1 MVERL
6 GSVNPTK
13 PANAAE
19 AAQLAVRQKNFN
31 RTCCNMCH
39 IKLGTA
45 FLGVIEAII
54 AVSVLIGAVQ
64 QVLWKN
70 QSSSLCAKNIFRD
83 CLIYQ
88 FNHFNVTLMLDY
100 IVILMMV
107 LILFSVICLFFG
119 VASDTSC
126 LIIPHIVVQAIF
138 LLFSI
143 GYFIL
148 YAISYF
154 YGDLIVHKRTF
165 MIQSMFER
173 MWLAGLL
180 LVLAALQS
188 YLFSSVIRCSLYL
201 ADIEDNRRRR
211 ESAFER
217 CSERV
222 RIAKENGLWRTTSW
236 GGGFQQYKG
245 QYDRPKKEIKNK
257 GYHVQWN
264 ADVEAGFG
272 TVSFKKDAVELARI
286 ESVETP
292 PLSPIPEDEIKEPSP
307 SKITHKLN
315 RSSSKSEERRGSN
328 TSTSSHRVNRGT
340 SETSSKKE
348 SKPQPR
354 SVKKTASEGTSR
366 IEEDL
371 RRMSSTTKEHHHKE
385 HLHRTESKDSPSMP
399 KRHAKLKITE
409 SSRDS
414 QKTPQT
420 VRRPSLKKN
429 RSVDSGD
436 QYDEV
441 AVFYKE
447 KHHRR
452 RSSDHGNGGH
462 SRSKMSRSPEKKEI
476 PIVKKVSITASSA
489 PFC

>member
-1 MVERL
+1 MVDR
-6 GSVNPTK
+6 SVVPPKSVT
-13 PANAAE
+13 NAAE
-19 AAQLAVRQKNFN
+19 AAQLAERQKNFN

-39 IKLGTA
+39 IKLGAA

-70 QSSSLCAKNIFRD
+70 QNSASCAKNIFRD

-88 FNHFNVTLMLDY
+88 FNHFNVTLIFDY
-100 IVILMMV
+100 VVILMMV

-126 LIIPHIVVQAIF
+126 LILPHIIVQAIF
-138 LLFSI
+138 LLFSV
-143 GYFIL
+143 GYFVL
-148 YAISYF
+148 YAFSYF
-154 YGDLIVHKRTF
+154 YGDLIVHHRTF
-165 MIQSMFER
+165 M
-173 MWLAGLL
+173 
-180 LVLAALQS
+180 
-188 YLFSSVIRCSLYL
+188 
-201 ADIEDNRRRR
+201 DIEDNRRRR

-245 QYDRPKKEIKNK
+245 QYDRPKKEVKNK
-257 GYHVQWN
+257 GFHVQWN
-264 ADVEAGFG
+264 TDVEAGKG
-272 TVSFKKDAVELARI
+272 GSLKKDGLELARI
-286 ESVETP
+286 ESIETP

-307 SKITHKLN
+307 SKMTHKLV
-315 RSSSKSEERRGSN
+315 RTSSRSEERRGSA
-328 TSTSSHRVNRGT
+328 TSTGSHRVNRGT
-340 SETSSKKE
+340 SETPSKKTE
-348 SKPQPR
+348 PQKQPR

-366 IEEDL
+366 MEEDL
-371 RRMSSTTKEHHHKE
+371 RRMSSTKDHHHKE
-385 HLHRTESKDSPSMP
+385 HLHRVESKDSPSMP
-399 KRHAKLKITE
+399 KRHAKLKPSE
-409 SSRDS
+409 SSREP
-414 QKTPQT
+414 QKTPT
-420 VRRPSLKKN
+420 TARRPSLKKN

-452 RSSDHGNGGH
+452 RSSDHGHGGH
-462 SRSKMSRSPEKKEI
+462 ARSKMSRSPEKKEI
-476 PIVKKVSITASSA
+476 PIVKKVSITASSV
-489 PFC
+489 PLC

>member
-1 MVERL
+1 MVDRL
-6 GSVNPTK
+6 GSVNPPK

-39 IKLGTA
+39 IKLGAA

-70 QSSSLCAKNIFRD
+70 QHSSSCAKNIFRD

-88 FNHFNVTLMLDY
+88 FNHFNVTLIFDY
-100 IVILMMV
+100 VVILMMV

-126 LIIPHIVVQAIF
+126 LILPHIVVQAIF
-138 LLFSI
+138 LLFSV
-143 GYFIL
+143 GYFVL
-148 YAISYF
+148 YAFSYF
-154 YGDLIVHKRTF
+154 YGDLIVHHRTF

-245 QYDRPKKEIKNK
+245 QYDRPKKEVKNK
-257 GYHVQWN
+257 GFHVQWN
-264 ADVEAGFG
+264 TDVEAGKRG
-272 TVSFKKDAVELARI
+272 SFKKDAMELARI

-307 SKITHKLN
+307 SKVVHKLN
-315 RSSSKSEERRGSN
+315 RSSSKSEERRGSA
-328 TSTSSHRVNRGT
+328 TSTGSHRVNRGV
-340 SETSSKKE
+340 SETPTKKE
-348 SKPQPR
+348 IKQQPR

-371 RRMSSTTKEHHHKE
+371 RRMSSTKEHHHKE
-385 HLHRTESKDSPSMP
+385 HLHRAESKDSPSMP
-399 KRHAKLKITE
+399 KRHAKLKPTE
-409 SSRDS
+409 STRDS
-414 QKTPQT
+414 QKTPT
-420 VRRPSLKKN
+420 TTRRPSLKKN

-452 RSSDHGNGGH
+452 RSSDHGHGAH

-476 PIVKKVSITASSA
+476 PIVKKVSITASSV

>member
-1 MVERL
+1 MVDRS
-6 GSVNPTK
+6 GSLSAANV
-13 PANAAE
+13 ANAAD
-19 AAQLAVRQKNFN
+19 AAQMAVRQNNFN

-39 IKLGTA
+39 IKLGAA

-70 QSSSLCAKNIFRD
+70 QNSSVCAKNIFRD

-88 FNHFNVTLMLDY
+88 FNHFNVTLIFDY
-100 IVILMMV
+100 VVIFMMI
-107 LILFSVICLFFG
+107 LILFSVLCLFFG

-126 LIIPHIVVQAIF
+126 LILPHIVVQAIF
-138 LLFSI
+138 ILFSL
-143 GYFIL
+143 GYFFL
-148 YAISYF
+148 YAFSYF
-154 YGDLIVHKRTF
+154 YGDLIVHNRNF
-165 MIQSMFER
+165 MLQSMFER

-201 ADIEDNRRRR
+201 AEIEDNRRRR

-245 QYDRPKKEIKNK
+245 QYDRPKKEVKNK
-257 GYHVQWN
+257 GFHVQWN
-264 ADVEAGFG
+264 TDVEAGKSG
-272 TVSFKKDAVELARI
+272 SIKKDNLELARI
-286 ESVETP
+286 ESIETP

-315 RSSSKSEERRGSN
+315 RSSSRSEERRGSAA
-328 TSTSSHRVNRGT
+328 STGSHRVNRGV
-340 SETSSKKE
+340 SETPSKKDQ
-348 SKPQPR
+348 KQAPR

-366 IEEDL
+366 MEEDL
-371 RRMSSTTKEHHHKE
+371 RRMSSTKEHHHKE
-385 HLHRTESKDSPSMP
+385 HLHRAESKDSPSMP
-399 KRHAKLKITE
+399 KRYAKLKTSE
-409 SSRDS
+409 SSREP
-414 QKTPQT
+414 QKSTA
-420 VRRPSLKKN
+420 RRPSLKKN

-452 RSSDHGNGGH
+452 RSSDHGHGGAH
-462 SRSKMSRSPEKKEI
+462 GRSKTSRSPEKKEI
-476 PIVKKVSITASSA
+476 PIVKKVSITASSV

>member
-1 MVERL
+1 MVDR
-6 GSVNPTK
+6 SVVPPK
-13 PANAAE
+13 SVANAAE
-19 AAQLAVRQKNFN
+19 AAQLAERQKNFN

-39 IKLGTA
+39 IKLGAA

-70 QSSSLCAKNIFRD
+70 QNSASCAKNIFRD

-88 FNHFNVTLMLDY
+88 FNHFNVTLIFDY
-100 IVILMMV
+100 VVILMMV

-126 LIIPHIVVQAIF
+126 LILPHIIVQAIF
-138 LLFSI
+138 LLFSV
-143 GYFIL
+143 GYFVL
-148 YAISYF
+148 YAFSYF
-154 YGDLIVHKRTF
+154 YGDLIVHHRTF

-245 QYDRPKKEIKNK
+245 QYDRPKKEVKNK
-257 GYHVQWN
+257 GFHVQWN
-264 ADVEAGFG
+264 TDVEAGKG
-272 TVSFKKDAVELARI
+272 GSLKKDGLELARI
-286 ESVETP
+286 ESIETP

-307 SKITHKLN
+307 SKITHKLV
-315 RSSSKSEERRGSN
+315 RTSSRSEERRGSA
-328 TSTSSHRVNRGT
+328 TSTGSHRVNRGT
-340 SETSSKKE
+340 SETPAKKTE
-348 SKPQPR
+348 PQKQPR

-366 IEEDL
+366 MEEDL
-371 RRMSSTTKEHHHKE
+371 RRMSSTKDHHHKE
-385 HLHRTESKDSPSMP
+385 HLHRAESKDSPSMP
-399 KRHAKLKITE
+399 KRHAKLKPSE
-409 SSRDS
+409 SSREP
-414 QKTPQT
+414 QKTPT
-420 VRRPSLKKN
+420 TARRPSLKKN

-452 RSSDHGNGGH
+452 RSSDHGHGGH
-462 SRSKMSRSPEKKEI
+462 ARSKMSRSPEKKEI
-476 PIVKKVSITASSA
+476 PIVKKVSITASSV
-489 PFC
+489 PLC

>member
-1 MVERL
+1 MVERH

-19 AAQLAVRQKNFN
+19 VARDVAARQKNYN
-31 RTCCNMCH
+31 RTCCNLCH
-39 IKLGTA
+39 IKLGAA
-45 FLGVIEAII
+45 FLGVIEATI
-54 AVSVLIGAVQ
+54 AVAVLIGAAQ
-64 QVLWKN
+64 QVVWKN
-70 QSSSLCAKNIFRD
+70 QHSSSCDKNIFRD
-83 CLIYQ
+83 CLIFQ
-88 FNHFNVTLMLDY
+88 FNHFNVTLIFDY
-100 IVILMMV
+100 VVILMMI
-107 LILFSVICLFFG
+107 LILFSVLCLFFG

-126 LIIPHIVVQAIF
+126 LILPHIVVQAFF

-143 GYFIL
+143 GYFVL
-148 YAISYF
+148 YAFSYF
-154 YGDLIVHKRTF
+154 YGDLVVHHRPF

-173 MWLAGLL
+173 MWLATLL

-201 ADIEDNRRRR
+201 ADIEETRRRR

-236 GGGFQQYKG
+236 GGGFQQYTG
-245 QYDRPKKEIKNK
+245 QYDRPKKEVKNK
-257 GYHVQWN
+257 GFHVQWN
-264 ADVEAGFG
+264 TDVEAGV
-272 TVSFKKDAVELARI
+272 VSVKKETVELARI

-307 SKITHKLN
+307 SKTTQKLN
-315 RSSSKSEERRGSN
+315 RSASRSEERRGSTN
-328 TSTSSHRVNRGT
+328 SNSSHRVNRGA
-340 SETSSKKE
+340 SESPKKE
-348 SKPQPR
+348 HKPR

-371 RRMSSTTKEHHHKE
+371 RRMSSTKEHHHKE
-385 HLHRTESKDSPSMP
+385 HLYRVESKDSPSMP
-399 KRHAKLKITE
+399 KRHVKLKPSE
-409 SSRDS
+409 SSRET
-414 QKTPQT
+414 QNTPST
-420 VRRPSLKKN
+420 ARRPSLKKN

-452 RSSDHGNGGH
+452 RSSDHG
-462 SRSKMSRSPEKKEI
+462 RSKTSRSPEKKEI

>member
-1 MVERL
+1 MVDRS
-6 GSVNPTK
+6 GSLSAANV
-13 PANAAE
+13 ANAAD
-19 AAQLAVRQKNFN
+19 AAQMAVRQNNFN

-39 IKLGTA
+39 IKLGAA

-70 QSSSLCAKNIFRD
+70 QNSSVCAKNIFRD

-88 FNHFNVTLMLDY
+88 FNHFNVTLIFDY
-100 IVILMMV
+100 VVIFMMI
-107 LILFSVICLFFG
+107 LILFSVLCLFFG

-126 LIIPHIVVQAIF
+126 LILPHIVVQAIF
-138 LLFSI
+138 ILFSL
-143 GYFIL
+143 GYFFL
-148 YAISYF
+148 YAFSYF
-154 YGDLIVHKRTF
+154 YGDLIVHNRNF
-165 MIQSMFER
+165 ME
-173 MWLAGLL
+173 
-180 LVLAALQS
+180 
-188 YLFSSVIRCSLYL
+188 
-201 ADIEDNRRRR
+201 IEDNRRRR

-245 QYDRPKKEIKNK
+245 QYDRPKKEVKNK
-257 GYHVQWN
+257 GFHVQWN
-264 ADVEAGFG
+264 TDVEAGKSG
-272 TVSFKKDAVELARI
+272 SIKKDNLELARI
-286 ESVETP
+286 ESIETP

-315 RSSSKSEERRGSN
+315 RSSSRSEERRGSAA
-328 TSTSSHRVNRGT
+328 STGSHRVNRGV
-340 SETSSKKE
+340 SETPSKKDQ
-348 SKPQPR
+348 KQAPR

-366 IEEDL
+366 MEEDL
-371 RRMSSTTKEHHHKE
+371 RRMSSTKEHHHKE
-385 HLHRTESKDSPSMP
+385 HLHRAESKDSPSMP
-399 KRHAKLKITE
+399 KRYAKLKTSE
-409 SSRDS
+409 SSREP
-414 QKTPQT
+414 QKSTA
-420 VRRPSLKKN
+420 RRPSLKKN

-452 RSSDHGNGGH
+452 RSSDHGHGGAH
-462 SRSKMSRSPEKKEI
+462 GRSKTSRSPEKKEI
-476 PIVKKVSITASSA
+476 PIVKKVSITASSV